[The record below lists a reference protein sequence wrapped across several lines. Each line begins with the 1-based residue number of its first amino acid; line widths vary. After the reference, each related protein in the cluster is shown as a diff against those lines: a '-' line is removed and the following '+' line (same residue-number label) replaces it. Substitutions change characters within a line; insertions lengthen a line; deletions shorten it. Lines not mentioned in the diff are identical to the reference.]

1 MKTAFTGVLLGATLM
16 LAGAAHAASHE
27 EGHAEEALKVAVSA
41 VGIGV
46 TSLEES
52 SKFYIDTLGMRSVMT
67 YELDYM
73 DEIVLVAPDGG
84 SAIVLMEYT
93 DGIERNVTD
102 LPVKIVY
109 RTSDPTALA
118 EKIKTAGYEIVREPV
133 PSEAVGGAIVGFA
146 KDPDG
151 YLIEILP
158 MAR

>member
-1 MKTAFTGVLLGATLM
+1 MKLTLLSALLGATVLVSGT
-16 LAGAAHAASHE
+16 AQAAHHE
-27 EGHAEEALKVAVSA
+27 EEAKAEALKVAVSA

-52 SKFYIDTLGMRSVMT
+52 TKFYIDTLGMRSVAT
-67 YELDYM
+67 FELDYM
-73 DEIVLVAPDGG
+73 DEIVMVSPDGG

-93 DGIERNVTD
+93 DGIERNVKN

-118 EKIKTAGYEIVREPV
+118 AKIKATGYEIVREPV
-133 PSEAVGGAIVGFA
+133 PSEAVGGAVVGFA

-158 MAR
+158 MAN

>member
-1 MKTAFTGVLLGATLM
+1 MKNLISGLLASTLF
-16 LAGAAHAASHE
+16 AAVPAV
-27 EGHAEEALKVAVSA
+27 AEEAEAALKVSVSA
-41 VGIGV
+41 MGIGV

-52 SKFYIDTLGMRSVMT
+52 TKFYVDTLGMRSVAT
-67 YELDYM
+67 FELDYM

-84 SAIVLMEYT
+84 SAVVLMEYT
-93 DGIERNVTD
+93 DGKERNVKD
-102 LPVKIVY
+102 LPIKIVF

-118 EKIKTAGYEIVREPV
+118 AKIRDNGFEIVRDPV

-158 MAR
+158 LAN

>member
-1 MKTAFTGVLLGATLM
+1 MKNLLIGVMASAIAVCTPAFADDTEAK
-16 LAGAAHAASHE
+16 
-27 EGHAEEALKVAVSA
+27 AENPLTMAVSA

-52 SKFYIDTLGMRSVMT
+52 TKFYVDTLGMRSVMT
-67 YELDYM
+67 FELDYM
-73 DEIVLVAPDGG
+73 DEIVLMPPDGG

-93 DGIERNVTD
+93 DGIERNVKN
-102 LPVKIVY
+102 LPVKLVY

-118 EKIKTAGYEIVREPV
+118 KKIRDAGFEIVREPI

-158 MAR
+158 VAQ

>member
-1 MKTAFTGVLLGATLM
+1 MKYLLTSLI
-16 LAGAAHAASHE
+16 AGAVLTAPAL
-27 EGHAEEALKVAVSA
+27 AETTTEADTADVSVAVSA

-46 TSLEES
+46 TSLETS
-52 SKFYIDTLGMRSVMT
+52 MAFYQDTLGMKSVAT
-67 YELDYM
+67 FELDYM
-73 DEIVLVAPDGG
+73 DEIVLTAPDGG

-109 RTSDPTALA
+109 RTSDPAALA
-118 EKIKTAGYEIVREPV
+118 TKIKDAGFEIVRFPEP
-133 PSEAVGGAIVGFA
+133 SAAVGGAVVGFA

-158 MAR
+158 TR

>member
-1 MKTAFTGVLLGATLM
+1 MKKMISGLLASAALVAAPAF
-16 LAGAAHAASHE
+16 
-27 EGHAEEALKVAVSA
+27 AEETDAPLKVAVSA
-41 VGIGV
+41 MGIGV
-46 TSLEES
+46 TSLEAS
-52 SKFYIDTLGMRSVMT
+52 TAFYVDTLGMRSVAT

-73 DEIVLVAPDGG
+73 DEIVLMPPDGG

-93 DGIERNVTD
+93 DGKERNVKD
-102 LPVKIVY
+102 LPVKIVF

-118 EKIKTAGYEIVREPV
+118 EKIRANGFEIVRDPI